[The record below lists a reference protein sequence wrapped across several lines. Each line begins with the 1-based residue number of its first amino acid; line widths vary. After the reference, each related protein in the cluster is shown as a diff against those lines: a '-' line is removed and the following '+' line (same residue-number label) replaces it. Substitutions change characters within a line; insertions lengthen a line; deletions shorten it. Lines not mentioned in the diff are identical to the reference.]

1 MRYFSF
7 DQTIGESKIYGFGGK
22 SGGGTP
28 VIPPVDEPVI
38 PIPTDY
44 LLRYDFNGDIAESSI
59 GVATTTNGS
68 VAFSDGRKVGTQS
81 ADMSSGY
88 INTTDRQTLGVSTV
102 SASFWVNLLP
112 TFSGSVLSSAKPSVL
127 EYRNAFVASI
137 NASNGSVDLMQH
149 SKYGM
154 YSNSVANS
162 LQSGVWTHVLLEIN
176 RSPSSSVADKE
187 VIYINNMKAST
198 KGIHTSAVA
207 SALENGHIYIGD
219 IGLGKIQDLR
229 IYSRLLTETE
239 RLALFQE

>member
-102 SASFWVNLLP
+102 SASFWVKLMP
-112 TFSGSVLSSAKPSVL
+112 TFSGSVLGSAKPNEL
-127 EYRNAFVASI
+127 EFYNAFVASV
-137 NASNGSVDLMQH
+137 NASNGSLNLMQYE
-149 SKYGM
+149 KYGIF
-154 YSNSVANS
+154 SNSVAS
-162 LQSGVWTHVLLEIN
+162 GLQSGVWTHILLEIN
-176 RSPSSSVADKE
+176 RSSSSIADKE
-187 VIYINNMKAST
+187 VVYINNVRASV
-198 KGIHTSAVA
+198 KGIHTSVVA
-207 SALENGHIYIGD
+207 STLENGRIYIGG
-219 IGLGKIQDLR
+219 IGLGQIQDLR